1 MKKVYLLLSRT
12 GTVPSR
18 VIHKATG
25 GTFTHTSISLTP
37 ATDRF
42 YSYARR
48 RIHNPLRAGLF
59 IENIHTGVFAMYP
72 DCHCSLFSLDVSD
85 EAFEKMQ
92 RCVKHFLNN
101 YKRAKYNFLGVVPLR
116 LGIRFPR
123 KYRLTCSQF
132 VAVVLASSGEVSLPK
147 DPYRML
153 PNDFPKLAGLKKL
166 YDGPLKDCAIPKTC
180 NAENTVE

>member
-1 MKKVYLLLSRT
+1 MKQVYILLSRT
-12 GTVPSR
+12 ETVPSR
-18 VIHKATG
+18 MIHKATG
-25 GTFTHTSISLTP
+25 GTFTHASLSLTP

-48 RIHNPLRAGLF
+48 RLHNPFRAGLL
-59 IENIHTGVFAMYP
+59 IENIHTFVFAKYP
-72 DCHCSLFSLDVSD
+72 DCHCSLFSLDVSE
-85 EAFEKMQ
+85 EAFDRMQ
-92 RCVKHFLNN
+92 RCVTHYLDN

-132 VAVVLASSGEVSLPK
+132 VAIVLAASGEVYLPK

-153 PNDFPKLAGLKKL
+153 PNDFLKLSKL
-166 YDGPLKDCAIPKTC
+166 QKIYDGPLKDCTIPRGCKT
-180 NAENTVE
+180 ENTVE